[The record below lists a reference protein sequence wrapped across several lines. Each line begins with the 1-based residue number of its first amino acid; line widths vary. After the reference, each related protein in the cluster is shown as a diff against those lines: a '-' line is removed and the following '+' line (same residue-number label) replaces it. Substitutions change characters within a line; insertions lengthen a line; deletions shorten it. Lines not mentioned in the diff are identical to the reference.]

1 MRSRSVIIVSALLA
15 LLVLATAAAWAVDRS
30 GRNEIASGVKVAGVD
45 IGGLDRAAAE
55 RRLEQQ
61 LLRPLREPVHIDH
74 GRDHWTL
81 DPAKAGLSVD
91 IPGSVDAALVRSRS
105 GTLFARTMRAIGGGG
120 LDVNVEPDIRFSRR
134 VVAVTVARVAKEVDR
149 PAMDASVAFGLDG
162 PKLVPGRDGLSVDE
176 PRLRRDL
183 RAAIASTT
191 DRRVS
196 AHTRKTR
203 PKVGAAQA
211 RKGYE
216 TALVVNRGA
225 FTLSLYRDFKKV
237 HTWPV
242 AVGAV
247 GLETPAG
254 TYHIQNKAVDPAWT
268 MPNSSWVPED
278 KRGTVVP
285 GGTPQNPLKARWLGI
300 FNGAGIHGIDPSEYG
315 SIGHAAS
322 HGCVRMRIPDVI
334 ALYPQV
340 PVGAPIYI
348 G

>member
-1 MRSRSVIIVSALLA
+1 MRSRPVIIVTTLLV
-15 LLVLATAAAWAVDRS
+15 LLVLATGAAWAVDQSRS
-30 GRNEIASGVKVAGVD
+30 DKITAGVKVAGVD
-45 IGGLDRAAAE
+45 VGGLDRAAAE
-55 RRLEQQ
+55 QRLKRQ

-74 GRDHWTL
+74 GRNHWTV
-81 DPAKAGLSVD
+81 DPVKAGLSVD

-105 GTLFARTMRAIGGGG
+105 GTLFARTIRSIGGGG
-120 LDVNVEPDIRFSRR
+120 LDVNVDPDINFSREA
-134 VVAVTVARVAKEVDR
+134 VASAVARVAKEVDR
-149 PAMDASVAFGLDG
+149 PAMDASVVLGLGG
-162 PKLVPGRDGLSVDE
+162 PKLVAGRDGLSVNE
-176 PRLRRDL
+176 VRLRRDL

-237 HTWPV
+237 RTWPV

-268 MPNSSWVPED
+268 KPNSSWVPEAE
-278 KRGTVVP
+278 RGQVIP
-285 GGTPQNPLKARWLGI
+285 GGTAANPLKARWLGI
-300 FNGAGIHGIDPSEYG
+300 FDGAGIHGIDPSEYG
-315 SIGHAAS
+315 TIGHAAS

-334 ALYPQV
+334 ALYSQV